1 MLRKRSQSVVGVVP
15 GGTGK
20 SGKGEHMSDYPPG
33 LAMGAHTASGLAA
46 SGRSDPARVLE
57 EIKRISVELL
67 GSVPSGL
74 YAPVEFALQD
84 SAARGGA
91 ARHLELQALVKLR
104 QQSAGLV
111 MRFRQQV
118 AQGFD
123 DFRSLRIRNRGD
135 LPLSLV
141 AENQLAFHLA
151 GQQLADAIE
160 NRFAPALETMNAR
173 LDKLADALQ
182 MQPGSNPIGAG
193 RLAGAFIET
202 FRDAQMPSDL
212 QPLMFR
218 VYEQELGRVLGD
230 LYTRVNQLLAS
241 AGFGAGTQG
250 PRPLPPKDV
259 EVARHDQEFETVQPI
274 RRQRAVDPAV
284 AAQFAQLRSELHAWR
299 QQLPGNAQ
307 AEALNALP
315 RRELRTDE
323 VASVASLLQTE
334 SPDIFVRAL
343 SGQPGQLAHTIR
355 AQLVDG
361 ARRLGHSPD
370 YTRMSADHDDAIDLV
385 GMLFESL
392 FQSYALL
399 DHARRLYGR
408 MVMPYVKVA
417 MSDSGVFVQRE
428 HPARKL
434 LDAITE
440 ACEGN
445 AAATPQDRE
454 LIEHCAAIS
463 QRIVADYNEDLA
475 VFEMAHA
482 ELEALLEQHR
492 RRVELQEA
500 RAAKATFGRERL
512 HEARTQADQV
522 LHYLFHEPMTGPVG
536 EFLGQPWR
544 HHLVQTLLRDG
555 AGSTRHT
562 ETLALG
568 DALLDADRIARAG
581 TEGHRLADR
590 LLSLQESIAQCLASS
605 GLDEDA
611 ATQQLA
617 DLIRALALPDVPRN
631 LQPVPAPV
639 VDEETTSEDASLW
652 LAGGTDT
659 INHDP
664 EVAARMRRLLPGEW
678 LRLMDPAGQAVAV
691 KVAWIS
697 PMTGRF
703 LLVNR
708 RGLRVLVASA
718 TELAALAQAGR
729 LQVGAER
736 APTDEAMRV
745 LRDRL
750 ARVA

>member
-1 MLRKRSQSVVGVVP
+1 
-15 GGTGK
+15 
-20 SGKGEHMSDYPPG
+20 MSDYPPG
-33 LAMGAHTASGLAA
+33 MATAAQGA
-46 SGRSDPARVLE
+46 SGRGDPARVLE
-57 EIKRISVELL
+57 EIKRNSVELL
-67 GSVPSGL
+67 GSVPGGL
-74 YAPVEFALQD
+74 FLPVEHILQE
-84 SAARGGA
+84 SSARGV
-91 ARHLELQALVKLR
+91 ARPVEMQALLKLR
-104 QQSAGLV
+104 QQSASLV
-111 MRFRQQV
+111 MRFRQQI

-160 NRFAPALETMNAR
+160 TRFAAPLETMNAR
-173 LDKLADALQ
+173 LDKLAEALQ
-182 MQPGSNPIGAG
+182 MQPGANPIGAG

-202 FRDAQMPSDL
+202 FRDAQMPQEL
-212 QPLMFR
+212 QSLMFR
-218 VYEQELGRVLGD
+218 AYEQELARVLGD
-230 LYTRVNQLLAS
+230 LYTRVNQLLATS
-241 AGFGAGTQG
+241 GFGAPVRG
-250 PRPLPPKDV
+250 PRPLPAQEV
-259 EVARHDQEFETVQPI
+259 QVARYDQEPELVQAI
-274 RRQRAVDPAV
+274 RRPRAMDPAV
-284 AAQFAQLRSELHAWR
+284 AAQFAQLRTELHAWR
-299 QQLPGNAQ
+299 QQLPGAAQ
-307 AEALNALP
+307 AQAMDALP
-315 RRELRTDE
+315 RRELRNDE
-323 VASVASLLQTE
+323 VVSVVSLLQSE
-334 SPDIFVRAL
+334 SPDVFVRAL
-343 SGQPGQLAHTIR
+343 AGQPGQLANAIR
-355 AQLVDG
+355 DHLVDG
-361 ARRLGHSPD
+361 ARRLGHNPGQ
-370 YTRMSADHDDAIDLV
+370 TRMSADQDDAIDLV

-408 MVMPYVKVA
+408 LVMPYVKVA
-417 MSDSGVFVQRE
+417 MNDGGVFVQRE

-454 LIEHCAAIS
+454 LIERCAAIS

-475 VFEMAHA
+475 VFELAHS

-512 HEARTQADQV
+512 NEARTKADQV
-522 LHYLFHEPMTGPVG
+522 LQHLFNEPMTGPVG
-536 EFLGQPWR
+536 AFLARHWR

-555 AGSTRHT
+555 SGSPRHN

-568 DALLDADRIARAG
+568 DALVEADRLARSG
-581 TEGHRLADR
+581 SEGRRLADR
-590 LLSLQESIAQCLASS
+590 LLSLQDAITQCLASS

-611 ATQQLA
+611 AMLQLA
-617 DLIRALALPDVPRN
+617 DLIRALALPDAPRDT
-631 LQPVPAPV
+631 PAVPAAI
-639 VDEETTSEDASLW
+639 VDEEAAGEDASLW
-652 LAGGTDT
+652 LAGGTDSVR
-659 INHDP
+659 HDP

-678 LRLMDPAGQAVAV
+678 LRLLDPAGQAVAV

-718 TELAALAQAGR
+718 AELASLAQAGR

-736 APTDEAMRV
+736 APTDEAMRH
-745 LRDRL
+745 LRERL
-750 ARVA
+750 ARAAA

>member
-1 MLRKRSQSVVGVVP
+1 MARSTPGV
-15 GGTGK
+15 
-20 SGKGEHMSDYPPG
+20 
-33 LAMGAHTASGLAA
+33 
-46 SGRSDPARVLE
+46 SGRPASADPARVLE

-67 GSVPSGL
+67 GAVPNGL
-74 YAPVEFALQD
+74 YSPVEFILQD
-84 SAARGGA
+84 SSVRGI
-91 ARHLELQALVKLR
+91 ARHVELQSLVKLR
-104 QQSAGLV
+104 QQSAGYV
-111 MRFRQQV
+111 MRYRQQI

-141 AENQLAFHLA
+141 AENQLAYHLA

-160 NRFAPALETMNAR
+160 TRFAAALETMSSR
-173 LDKLADALQ
+173 LDKLAESLQ

-202 FRDAQMPSDL
+202 YRDAQMPHEL

-218 VYEQELGRVLGD
+218 AYEQELGRVLGD
-230 LYTRVNQLLAS
+230 LYARVNNLLAS
-241 AGFGAGTQG
+241 SGFGVSAQG
-250 PRPLPPKDV
+250 PRPLPPKNV
-259 EVARHDQEFETVQPI
+259 EVTRRDQEHELVQEI
-274 RRQRAVDPAV
+274 RRTRPADPAI
-284 AAQFAQLRSELHAWR
+284 AAQFAQLRSELQSWR
-299 QQLPGNAQ
+299 QQSPGYAQ
-307 AEALNALP
+307 QSALNALP
-315 RRELRTDE
+315 RRELRTEE
-323 VASVASLLQTE
+323 VVSVVSLLQPE
-334 SPDIFVRAL
+334 SPDVFVRAL
-343 SGQPGQLAHTIR
+343 SGQPGQLAYTIR
-355 AQLVDG
+355 EQLIDG
-361 ARRLGHSPD
+361 ARRLGHGPD
-370 YTRMSADHDDAIDLV
+370 YTRMSADQDDAIDLV

-408 MVMPYVKVA
+408 LVMPYVKVA
-417 MSDSGVFVQRE
+417 VSDHGVFVQRE

-482 ELEALLEQHR
+482 ELEVLLEQHR

-512 HEARTQADQV
+512 NEARTQADHV
-522 LHYLFHEPMTGPVG
+522 LHYLFHEPVTNPVG
-536 EFLGQPWR
+536 EFLARPWR

-555 AGSTRHT
+555 AGSATHT

-568 DALLDADRIARAG
+568 DALLDADRIAR
-581 TEGHRLADR
+581 TGHDGRRLADR
-590 LLSLQESIAQCLASS
+590 LLSLQDAITHCLASS

-611 ATQQLA
+611 ATQSLA
-617 DLIRALALPDVPRN
+617 ELIRALALPDAPRN
-631 LQPVPAPV
+631 VQAMPAPV
-639 VDEETTSEDASLW
+639 VDEEAATEDASLW

-659 INHDP
+659 IQHDP

-678 LRLMDPAGQAVAV
+678 LRLLDPAGQAVAV

-718 TELAALAQAGR
+718 AELASLAQAGR
-729 LQVGAER
+729 LHVGAER
-736 APTDEAMRV
+736 APTDEAMRH
-745 LRDRL
+745 LRERL
-750 ARVA
+750 VRAA

>member
-1 MLRKRSQSVVGVVP
+1 MAAQG
-15 GGTGK
+15 
-20 SGKGEHMSDYPPG
+20 
-33 LAMGAHTASGLAA
+33 A
-46 SGRSDPARVLE
+46 SGRSDPLRVLE
-57 EIKRISVELL
+57 EVKRISVELL
-67 GSVPSGL
+67 GAVPSGL
-74 YAPVEFALQD
+74 FAPVEFTLHD
-84 SAARGGA
+84 SSQRGLS
-91 ARHLELQALVKLR
+91 RPVELQALLKLR
-104 QQSAGLV
+104 QQSAALV
-111 MRFRQQV
+111 MRYRQQV

-160 NRFAPALETMNAR
+160 TRFAPALETMNAR
-173 LDKLADALQ
+173 LDKLAEALQ
-182 MQPGSNPIGAG
+182 MQPGANPIGAG

-202 FRDAQMPSDL
+202 FRDAQMPNEL

-218 VYEQELGRVLGD
+218 AYEQELARVLGD

-241 AGFGAGTQG
+241 AGFGTPVQG
-250 PRPLPPKDV
+250 PRPLPPRDV
-259 EVARHDQEFETVQPI
+259 QVARRDQEHDLVQEI
-274 RRQRAVDPAV
+274 RRPRAVDPRIAE
-284 AAQFAQLRSELHAWR
+284 QFAQLRTELHAWR
-299 QQLPGNAQ
+299 QQLPGHAH

-315 RRELRTDE
+315 RRELRGEELTSV
-323 VASVASLLQTE
+323 VALLQPE
-334 SPDIFVRAL
+334 SPDVFVRAL
-343 SGQPGQLAHTIR
+343 GGQPGQVAYAIR
-355 AQLVDG
+355 EHLVDG
-361 ARRLGHSPD
+361 ARRLGHNPD
-370 YTRMSADHDDAIDLV
+370 HTRMSADQDDAIDLV

-408 MVMPYVKVA
+408 LVMPYVKVA
-417 MSDSGVFVQRE
+417 LNDNALFVQRE

-454 LIEHCAAIS
+454 LIERCAAIS

-475 VFEMAHA
+475 VFGLAHA

-512 HEARTQADQV
+512 GEARTQADQV
-522 LHYLFHEPMTGPVG
+522 LHHLFAEPMTGPVG
-536 EFLGQPWR
+536 EFLAQPWR

-555 AGSTRHT
+555 AGSTRHS

-568 DALLDADRIARAG
+568 DALLDADRLARTGA
-581 TEGHRLADR
+581 EGRRLADR
-590 LLSLQESIAQCLASS
+590 LLSLQDALTHCLASS
-605 GLDEDA
+605 GLDEEA
-611 ATQQLA
+611 AMQRLSE
-617 DLIRALALPDVPRN
+617 LVRALALPDAPRD
-631 LQPVPAPV
+631 VPAAPAAV
-639 VDEETTSEDASLW
+639 IDEEAATEDASLW
-652 LAGGTDT
+652 LAGGTAT
-659 INHDP
+659 VAHDP

-678 LRLMDPAGQAVAV
+678 LRLLDPAGQAVAV

-736 APTDEAMRV
+736 APTDEAIRH

-750 ARVA
+750 TRAAA

>member
-1 MLRKRSQSVVGVVP
+1 
-15 GGTGK
+15 
-20 SGKGEHMSDYPPG
+20 MSDYPPG
-33 LAMGAHTASGLAA
+33 MVKAAHAPDRG
-46 SGRSDPARVLE
+46 DPARVLE

-67 GSVPSGL
+67 GAVPSGL
-74 YAPVEFALQD
+74 YSPVEFTLQD
-84 SAARGGA
+84 SSARGGA
-91 ARHLELQALVKLR
+91 TRHVELQSLVKLR
-104 QQSAGLV
+104 QQSAGYV
-111 MRFRQQV
+111 MRYRQQI

-160 NRFAPALETMNAR
+160 SRFAPALEAMGAR

-202 FRDAQMPSDL
+202 FRDAQMPNDL

-218 VYEQELGRVLGD
+218 AYEQELARVLGD
-230 LYTRVNQLLAS
+230 LYARVNHLLGTS
-241 AGFGAGTQG
+241 GYGATAQG
-250 PRPLPPKDV
+250 PRPLPPTNV
-259 EVARHDQEFETVQPI
+259 EVVRRDHEHELVQEI
-274 RRQRAVDPAV
+274 RRPRAVDPAI
-284 AAQFAQLRSELHAWR
+284 AAQFSQLRAELHAWR
-299 QQLPGNAQ
+299 SQMPGHAQ
-307 AEALNALP
+307 KESLNALP
-315 RRELRTDE
+315 RRELRTEE
-323 VASVASLLQTE
+323 VVSVASLLQPE
-334 SPDIFVRAL
+334 SPDVFARAL
-343 SGQPGQLAHTIR
+343 SGQPGQLAFTIR
-355 AQLVDG
+355 EHLVDG

-370 YTRMSADHDDAIDLV
+370 HTRMSADQDDAIDLV

-408 MVMPYVKVA
+408 LVMPYVKVA
-417 MSDSGVFVQRE
+417 MSDNGLFVQRE

-434 LDAITE
+434 LDAVTE

-475 VFEMAHA
+475 VFELAHA

-512 HEARTQADQV
+512 NEARTQADNV
-522 LHYLFHEPMTGPVG
+522 LHYLFNEPVTDPVG
-536 EFLGQPWR
+536 EFLAQPWR

-555 AGSTRHT
+555 AGSKTHT

-568 DALLDADRIARAG
+568 DALLDADRLARTG
-581 TEGHRLADR
+581 HEGRRLADR
-590 LLSLQESIAQCLASS
+590 LLSLQEAITQCLASS

-611 ATQQLA
+611 ATQRLA
-617 DLIRALALPDVPRN
+617 DLVRALALPDMPRN
-631 LQPVPAPV
+631 QQRMPTPAA
-639 VDEETTSEDASLW
+639 DEEGASEDASLW
-652 LAGGTDT
+652 LAGGIDT
-659 INHDP
+659 ISHDP
-664 EVAARMRRLLPGEW
+664 EIAARMRRLLPGEW
-678 LRLMDPAGQAVAV
+678 LRLLDPAGQAVAV

-718 TELAALAQAGR
+718 SELASLSQAGR

-736 APTDEAMRV
+736 APTDEAMRH

-750 ARVA
+750 VRAA

>member
-1 MLRKRSQSVVGVVP
+1 MLRKRSQSVVGVGP
-15 GGTGK
+15 GGIGK

-33 LAMGAHTASGLAA
+33 LGKGAHAASALAA
-46 SGRSDPARVLE
+46 AGRGDPARVLE

-67 GSVPSGL
+67 GSVPNGL
-74 YAPVEFALQD
+74 YSPVEFALQD
-84 SAARGGA
+84 SALRGGA
-91 ARHLELQALVKLR
+91 ARHVELQALVKLR
-104 QQSAGLV
+104 QQSAATV
-111 MRFRQQV
+111 MRFRQQI

-160 NRFAPALETMNAR
+160 TRFAPALETMSAR
-173 LDKLADALQ
+173 LDKLAEALQ

-202 FRDAQMPSDL
+202 FRDAQMPNDL

-218 VYEQELGRVLGD
+218 AYEQELSRVLGD
-230 LYTRVNQLLAS
+230 LYTRVNQLMAS
-241 AGFGAGTQG
+241 AGFGSGKQG
-250 PRPLPPKDV
+250 PRPLPPKDI
-259 EVARHDQEFETVQPI
+259 EVARRDQEFETVQPI

-284 AAQFAQLRSELHAWR
+284 SAQFAQLRSELHAWR

-307 AEALNALP
+307 AQALNALP

-343 SGQPGQLAHTIR
+343 SGQPSQLAHAIR

-370 YTRMSADHDDAIDLV
+370 YTRMSVDQDDAIDLV

-417 MSDSGVFVQRE
+417 MSDNSLFVQRE

-454 LIEHCAAIS
+454 LIERCAAIS

-512 HEARTQADQV
+512 NEARTQADQV

-536 EFLGQPWR
+536 EFLARPWR

-555 AGSTRHT
+555 AGSPRHT

-581 TEGHRLADR
+581 NEGRRLADR
-590 LLSLQESIAQCLASS
+590 LLSLQEAITQCLASS

-631 LQPVPAPV
+631 LQPVPAAV
-639 VDEETTSEDASLW
+639 FDEDAAGEDASLW

-659 INHDP
+659 ISHDP

-729 LQVGAER
+729 LHVGAER

-750 ARVA
+750 ANAA

>member
-1 MLRKRSQSVVGVVP
+1 MAK
-15 GGTGK
+15 
-20 SGKGEHMSDYPPG
+20 
-33 LAMGAHTASGLAA
+33 TAQGA

-57 EIKRISVELL
+57 EIKRVSVELL
-67 GSVPSGL
+67 GSVPNGL
-74 YAPVEFALQD
+74 FGPVEFTLQD
-84 SAARGGA
+84 SSMRGLS
-91 ARHLELQALVKLR
+91 RPVELQALLKLR
-104 QQSAGLV
+104 QQSSALV
-111 MRFRQQV
+111 MRYRQQI

-151 GQQLADAIE
+151 GQQLAEAIE
-160 NRFAPALETMNAR
+160 TRFAAALETMNAR
-173 LDKLADALQ
+173 LDRLAEALQ

-202 FRDAQMPSDL
+202 FRDAQMPQEL

-218 VYEQELGRVLGD
+218 AYEQELARMLGD
-230 LYTRVNQLLAS
+230 LYSRVNQLLAS
-241 AGFGAGTQG
+241 SGFGGPAKG
-250 PRPLPPKDV
+250 PRPLPPKDI
-259 EVARHDQEFETVQPI
+259 EVARRDQEPELVQEI
-274 RRQRAVDPAV
+274 RRTRAADPAI
-284 AAQFAQLRSELHAWR
+284 AAQFAQLRAELHAWR
-299 QQLPGNAQ
+299 QQLPGRAQ
-307 AEALNALP
+307 DEAMNALP
-315 RRELRTDE
+315 RRELRTEE
-323 VASVASLLQTE
+323 VISVVSLLQPE
-334 SPDIFVRAL
+334 SPDVFVRAL
-343 SGQPGQLAHTIR
+343 NGQPGQLAYAIR
-355 AQLVDG
+355 EHLIDG
-361 ARRLGHSPD
+361 ARRLGNNPD
-370 YTRMSADHDDAIDLV
+370 HTRMSADQDDAIDLV

-408 MVMPYVKVA
+408 LVMPYVKVA
-417 MSDSGVFVQRE
+417 INDKALFVQRE

-434 LDAITE
+434 LDAVTE

-445 AAATPQDRE
+445 SAATPQDRE
-454 LIEHCAAIS
+454 LIERCAAIS

-475 VFEMAHA
+475 VFELAHS
-482 ELEALLEQHR
+482 ELESLLEQHR

-512 HEARTQADQV
+512 SEARTQADQV
-522 LHYLFHEPMTGPVG
+522 LHYLFNEPMTGPVG
-536 EFLGQPWR
+536 EFLAEPWR

-555 AGSTRHT
+555 AGSARHN

-568 DALLDADRIARAG
+568 DALLEADRLARAG
-581 TEGHRLADR
+581 TEGRRLADR
-590 LLSLQESIAQCLASS
+590 LLSLQDAITQCLASM

-611 ATQQLA
+611 AMLRLA
-617 DLIRALALPDVPRN
+617 ELVRALALPDAPRN
-631 LQPVPAPV
+631 VHAMPPAA
-639 VDEETTSEDASLW
+639 VDEESASEDPSLW
-652 LAGGTDT
+652 LAGGTD
-659 INHDP
+659 NGQHDP

-678 LRLMDPAGQAVAV
+678 LRLLDPAGQAVAV

-718 TELAALAQAGR
+718 VDLAALAQAGR

-736 APTDEAMRV
+736 APTDEAMRH

-750 ARVA
+750 TRAAA

>member
-1 MLRKRSQSVVGVVP
+1 MAKVAQ
-15 GGTGK
+15 
-20 SGKGEHMSDYPPG
+20 
-33 LAMGAHTASGLAA
+33 AA
-46 SGRSDPARVLE
+46 SGQADPARVLE

-67 GSVPSGL
+67 GLVPNGL
-74 YAPVEFALQD
+74 YGPVEFTLQD
-84 SAARGGA
+84 SAGRGGA
-91 ARHLELQALVKLR
+91 TRHVEMQALVKLR
-104 QQSAGLV
+104 QQSASYV
-111 MRFRQQV
+111 MRYRQQI

-151 GQQLADAIE
+151 GQQLAEAIE
-160 NRFAPALETMNAR
+160 SRFAPALETMSTR

-202 FRDAQMPSDL
+202 FRDTQMPQDL
-212 QPLMFR
+212 QVLMFR
-218 VYEQELGRVLGD
+218 AYEQELGRVLGD
-230 LYTRVNQLLAS
+230 LYTRVNGLLAAS
-241 AGFGAGTQG
+241 GYGVATKG
-250 PRPLPPKDV
+250 PRPLPAKDV
-259 EVARHDQEFETVQPI
+259 HVPRRDQEPELVPEI
-274 RRQRAVDPAV
+274 RRTRAADPAI
-284 AAQFAQLRSELHAWR
+284 AAQFAQLQAELHAWR
-299 QQLPGNAQ
+299 EQSPGRA
-307 AEALNALP
+307 AKSAMDALP
-315 RRELRTDE
+315 RRELRTEE
-323 VASVASLLQTE
+323 VVSVVSLLQPE
-334 SPDIFVRAL
+334 SPDVFVRAL
-343 SGQPGQLAHTIR
+343 SAQPGQLAYAIR
-355 AQLVDG
+355 EHLIDG
-361 ARRLGHSPD
+361 ARRLGHSPE
-370 YTRMSADHDDAIDLV
+370 YTRLSANNDDAIDLV

-399 DHARRLYGR
+399 EHARRLYGR
-408 MVMPYVKVA
+408 LVMPYVKVA
-417 MSDSGVFVQRE
+417 MSDQGLFVQRD

-454 LIEHCAAIS
+454 LIERCAAVS

-492 RRVELQEA
+492 RRVEMQEA

-512 HEARTQADQV
+512 NEARTQADHV
-522 LHYLFHEPMTGPVG
+522 LHYLFNEPVTGPVG
-536 EFLGQPWR
+536 KFLSQPWR

-555 AGSTRHT
+555 PGSPRHN

-568 DALLDADRIARAG
+568 DALLEADRIARTG
-581 TEGHRLADR
+581 RDGHRLADR
-590 LLSLQESIAQCLASS
+590 LLALQESIVSCLASS

-611 ATQQLA
+611 ATQHLA
-617 DLIRALALPDVPRN
+617 ELVRALALPDAPRD
-631 LQPVPAPV
+631 LQAMPAPV
-639 VDEETTSEDASLW
+639 VDDEAASEDVSLW

-659 INHDP
+659 VQHDP
-664 EVAARMRRLLPGEW
+664 EIAARMRRLLPGEW
-678 LRLMDPAGQAVAV
+678 LRLLDPAGQAVAV

-708 RGLRVLVASA
+708 RGMRVLVASA
-718 TELAALAQAGR
+718 AELSALAQAGR
-729 LQVGAER
+729 LEVGAER
-736 APTDEAMRV
+736 APTDEAMRS
-745 LRDRL
+745 LRERL
-750 ARVA
+750 MRAA

>member
-1 MLRKRSQSVVGVVP
+1 MANAAQG
-15 GGTGK
+15 
-20 SGKGEHMSDYPPG
+20 
-33 LAMGAHTASGLAA
+33 A

-67 GSVPSGL
+67 GAVPSGL
-74 YAPVEFALQD
+74 YAPVESTLQD
-84 SAARGGA
+84 ASARGGA
-91 ARHLELQALVKLR
+91 TRHVELQALLKLR
-104 QQSAGLV
+104 QQAAGLV
-111 MRFRQQV
+111 MRYRQQV

-182 MQPGSNPIGAG
+182 MQPGANPIGAG

-202 FRDAQMPSDL
+202 FRDAAMPHDL

-218 VYEQELGRVLGD
+218 AYEQELSRVLGD
-230 LYTRVNQLLAS
+230 LYTRVNQLLATS
-241 AGFGAGTQG
+241 GYGAPAQG
-250 PRPLPPKDV
+250 PRPLPPKDIHV
-259 EVARHDQEFETVQPI
+259 PRRDQEHELVQEI
-274 RRQRAVDPAV
+274 RRTRLADPAI
-284 AAQFAQLRSELHAWR
+284 AAQVAQLRSELRAWR
-299 QQLPGNAQ
+299 QQRPGHAQ
-307 AEALNALP
+307 NEALNALP
-315 RRELRTDE
+315 RRELRNEE
-323 VASVASLLQTE
+323 VLSVASLLQTE
-334 SPDIFVRAL
+334 SPDVFVRAL
-343 SGQPGQLAHTIR
+343 SGQSGQLAHAIR
-355 AQLVDG
+355 EHLVDG
-361 ARRLGHSPD
+361 ARRLGHNPD
-370 YTRMSADHDDAIDLV
+370 YTRMSADQDDAIDLV

-399 DHARRLYGR
+399 EHARRLYGR
-408 MVMPYVKVA
+408 LVMPYVKVA
-417 MSDSGVFVQRE
+417 MNDGGVFVQRE

-445 AAATPQDRE
+445 SAATPQDRE
-454 LIEHCAAIS
+454 LIERCAAIS

-475 VFEMAHA
+475 VFELAHA

-512 HEARTQADQV
+512 NEARTQADQV
-522 LHYLFHEPMTGPVG
+522 LHYLFNEPMAGPVG
-536 EFLGQPWR
+536 EFLAEPWR

-555 AGSTRHT
+555 AGSPRHA

-568 DALLDADRIARAG
+568 DALLDADRVARAG
-581 TEGHRLADR
+581 TDGRALADR
-590 LLSLQESIAQCLASS
+590 LLSLQEAITQCLASS

-611 ATQQLA
+611 AVQRLA
-617 DLIRALALPDVPRN
+617 DLVRAFALPDVPRSV
-631 LQPVPAPV
+631 PAMPAPV
-639 VDEETTSEDASLW
+639 VDEEAATEDASLW
-652 LAGGTDT
+652 LAGGTDSVQ
-659 INHDP
+659 HDP
-664 EVAARMRRLLPGEW
+664 ETAARMRRLLPGEW
-678 LRLMDPAGQAVAV
+678 LRLLDPAGQAVAV

-697 PMTGRF
+697 PMSGRF

-718 TELAALAQAGR
+718 AELAAMSQAGR

-736 APTDEAMRV
+736 APTDEAMRH

-750 ARVA
+750 VRAA

>member
-1 MLRKRSQSVVGVVP
+1 MA
-15 GGTGK
+15 
-20 SGKGEHMSDYPPG
+20 KG
-33 LAMGAHTASGLAA
+33 AQAV
-46 SGRSDPARVLE
+46 SGRTDPARVLE
-57 EIKRISVELL
+57 EIKRIAVELL
-67 GSVPSGL
+67 GSVPNGL
-74 YAPVEFALQD
+74 HGPVEFALQD
-84 SAARGGA
+84 SAMRGGR
-91 ARHLELQALVKLR
+91 ARHVELQALMQLR
-104 QQSAGLV
+104 QQSASMV
-111 MRFRQQV
+111 MRYRQQI

-123 DFRSLRIRNRGD
+123 DFRSLRIRSRGD

-141 AENQLAFHLA
+141 ADSQLSFHLA
-151 GQQLADAIE
+151 GQQLAEAIE
-160 NRFAPALETMNAR
+160 TRFAVALETMGLR
-173 LDKLADALQ
+173 LDKLATALQ
-182 MQPGSNPIGAG
+182 IQPASNPIGAG

-202 FRDAQMPSDL
+202 YRDAQMPSEL

-218 VYEQELGRVLGD
+218 AYEQELTRVLGD
-230 LYTRVNQLLAS
+230 LYSRVNQLLAS
-241 AGFGAGTQG
+241 AGYGSAAQG
-250 PRPLPPKDV
+250 PRPLPPTDV
-259 EVARHDQEFETVQPI
+259 QVERRDRDFELVQPI
-274 RRQRAVDPAV
+274 QRPRAADPAV
-284 AAQFAQLRSELHAWR
+284 AAQFSQLRSELHAWR
-299 QQLPGNAQ
+299 QSRPRDPRT
-307 AEALNALP
+307 EAANALP

-323 VASVASLLQTE
+323 VVSVASLLQTE
-334 SPDIFVRAL
+334 SPEAFVRAL
-343 SGQPGQLAHTIR
+343 DGGPGALREAIR
-355 AQLVDG
+355 ARLVEG
-361 ARRLGHSPD
+361 ARRFGHSPE
-370 YTRMSADHDDAIDLV
+370 YTRMSAEQDDAVDLV

-408 MVMPYVKVA
+408 LVMPYVKVA
-417 MSDSGVFVQRE
+417 MSDSALFVQRE
-428 HPARKL
+428 HPARRL

-454 LIEHCAAIS
+454 LIERCAAIS

-475 VFEMAHA
+475 VFDLARA

-512 HEARTQADQV
+512 QEARGQADQV
-522 LHYLFHEPMTGPVG
+522 LEYLFNEPMTGPVG
-536 EFLGQPWR
+536 EFLARPWR
-544 HHLVQTLLRDG
+544 HHLVQVLLRDG
-555 AGSTRHT
+555 AGSARHA

-568 DALLDADRIARAG
+568 DALLDADRLARGEAAG
-581 TEGHRLADR
+581 RRLADR
-590 LLSLQESIAQCLASS
+590 LLALQEAITQCLASS

-617 DLIRALALPDVPRN
+617 GLIRALALPDAPRG
-631 LQPVPAPV
+631 LQPMPPPF
-639 VDEETTSEDASLW
+639 VDEEAAAEDASLW

-659 INHDP
+659 VAHDP

-678 LRLMDPAGQAVAV
+678 LRLLDPAGQALAV

-718 TELAALAQAGR
+718 AELAALAQAGR
-729 LQVGAER
+729 LEAGAER
-736 APTDEAMRV
+736 APTDEAMRL

-750 ARVA
+750 ASAA

>member
-1 MLRKRSQSVVGVVP
+1 
-15 GGTGK
+15 
-20 SGKGEHMSDYPPG
+20 MSDYP
-33 LAMGAHTASGLAA
+33 LSTVKAAHTA

-67 GSVPSGL
+67 GTVPSGL
-74 YAPVEFALQD
+74 YSPVEFTLQD
-84 SAARGGA
+84 SSARGGSN
-91 ARHLELQALVKLR
+91 RHVELQALVKLR
-104 QQSAGLV
+104 QQSASYV
-111 MRFRQQV
+111 MRYRQQI

-160 NRFAPALETMNAR
+160 SRFAPALETMSAR

-202 FRDAQMPSDL
+202 FRDAQMPHDL

-218 VYEQELGRVLGD
+218 AYEQELARVLGD
-230 LYTRVNQLLAS
+230 LYTRVNVLLGTS
-241 AGFGAGTQG
+241 GFGAAIQG
-250 PRPLPPKDV
+250 PRPMPSANV
-259 EVARHDQEFETVQPI
+259 EVARRDQEHELVQEI
-274 RRQRAVDPAV
+274 RRARAVDPAIT
-284 AAQFAQLRSELHAWR
+284 AQFSQLCAELHAWR
-299 QQLPGNAQ
+299 KQLPGNAQ
-307 AEALNALP
+307 AESLNDLP
-315 RRELRTDE
+315 RRELRTEE
-323 VASVASLLQTE
+323 VVSVVTLLQPE
-334 SPDIFVRAL
+334 SPDVFVRAL
-343 SGQPGQLAHTIR
+343 SGQPGQLAFAIR
-355 AQLVDG
+355 EQLVDG

-370 YTRMSADHDDAIDLV
+370 YTRMSADQDDAIDLV

-408 MVMPYVKVA
+408 LVMPYVKVA
-417 MSDSGVFVQRE
+417 MSDSGLFVQRE

-463 QRIVADYNEDLA
+463 QRIVADYNEDFA
-475 VFEMAHA
+475 VFELAHA
-482 ELEALLEQHR
+482 ELESLLEQHR

-512 HEARTQADQV
+512 NEARTQADHV
-522 LHYLFHEPMTGPVG
+522 LHYLFNEPVTSPVG
-536 EFLGQPWR
+536 EFLAQPWR

-555 AGSTRHT
+555 AGSEKHT

-568 DALLDADRIARAG
+568 DALLDADRLARTG
-581 TEGHRLADR
+581 REGRRLADR
-590 LLSLQESIAQCLASS
+590 LLSLQEAITHCLASS

-611 ATQQLA
+611 STQRLA
-617 DLIRALALPDVPRN
+617 DLVRALALPDVPRN
-631 LQPVPAPV
+631 LQPMPAPV
-639 VDEETTSEDASLW
+639 ADEEGGSEDASLW

-659 INHDP
+659 VNHDP
-664 EVAARMRRLLPGEW
+664 EIAARMRRLLPGEW
-678 LRLMDPAGQAVAV
+678 LRLLDPAGQAVAV

-718 TELAALAQAGR
+718 TELASLAQADR

-736 APTDEAMRV
+736 APTDEAMRH

-750 ARVA
+750 VRAA

>member
-1 MLRKRSQSVVGVVP
+1 
-15 GGTGK
+15 
-20 SGKGEHMSDYPPG
+20 MSDYPPG
-33 LAMGAHTASGLAA
+33 MTKIALGA

-67 GSVPSGL
+67 GAVPNGL
-74 YAPVEFALQD
+74 YSPVEFTLQD
-84 SAARGGA
+84 SSARGGA
-91 ARHLELQALVKLR
+91 TRHVELQALVKLR
-104 QQSAGLV
+104 QQSSGFV
-111 MRFRQQV
+111 MRYRQQI

-141 AENQLAFHLA
+141 AENQLAYHLA

-160 NRFAPALETMNAR
+160 TRFAPALETMGAR
-173 LDKLADALQ
+173 LDKLADDLQ

-202 FRDAQMPSDL
+202 FRDAQMPHDL

-218 VYEQELGRVLGD
+218 AYEQELSRVLGD
-230 LYTRVNQLLAS
+230 LYSRINNLLAT
-241 AGFGAGTQG
+241 AGYGRPAQG
-250 PRPLPPKDV
+250 PRPLPPTNV
-259 EVARHDQEFETVQPI
+259 EVARRDQEHELVQQI
-274 RRQRAVDPAV
+274 RRPRVVDPAI
-284 AAQFAQLRSELHAWR
+284 AAQFAQLRAELHAWR
-299 QQLPGNAQ
+299 QQMPEQ
-307 AEALNALP
+307 ASARDLLP
-315 RRELRTDE
+315 RRELRNEE
-323 VASVASLLQTE
+323 VASVVSLLQPE
-334 SPDIFVRAL
+334 SPDVFVRAL
-343 SGQPGQLAHTIR
+343 GGDPGQLASAIR
-355 AQLVDG
+355 GHLVEG
-361 ARRLGHSPD
+361 ARRLGHNPE
-370 YTRMSADHDDAIDLV
+370 YTRMSADQDDAVDLV

-408 MVMPYVKVA
+408 LVMPYVKVA
-417 MSDSGVFVQRE
+417 MSDQGVFVQRE
-428 HPARKL
+428 HPARRL

-454 LIEHCAAIS
+454 LIERCAAIS
-463 QRIVADYNEDLA
+463 QRIVADYQEDLA
-475 VFEMAHA
+475 VFATAHA
-482 ELEALLEQHR
+482 ELETLLEQHR

-512 HEARTQADQV
+512 NEARAQADNTV
-522 LHYLFHEPMTGPVG
+522 HYLFNEPVTGPVG
-536 EFLGQPWR
+536 EFLAQPWR

-555 AGSTRHT
+555 PGSPAYT

-568 DALLDADRIARAG
+568 DSLLEADRLARTG
-581 TEGHRLADR
+581 RDGRRLADR
-590 LLSLQESIAQCLASS
+590 LLSLQDAISHCLASS

-611 ATQQLA
+611 ATQRLA
-617 DLIRALALPDVPRN
+617 GLISALALPDAPRN
-631 LQPVPAPV
+631 LQAVPAPV
-639 VDEETTSEDASLW
+639 TDEEGADDASLW

-659 INHDP
+659 LDHDP
-664 EVAARMRRLLPGEW
+664 ETAARMRRLLPGEW
-678 LRLMDPAGQAVAV
+678 LRLLDPAGQAVAV

-718 TELAALAQAGR
+718 AELASLAQAGR

-736 APTDEAMRV
+736 APTDEAMRH

-750 ARVA
+750 VHAA

>member
-1 MLRKRSQSVVGVVP
+1 
-15 GGTGK
+15 
-20 SGKGEHMSDYPPG
+20 MSDYPPG
-33 LAMGAHTASGLAA
+33 IASTAQGASQ
-46 SGRSDPARVLE
+46 RSDPARVLE

-67 GSVPSGL
+67 GAVPSGL
-74 YAPVEFALQD
+74 FGPVEFALQD
-84 SAARGGA
+84 SSSRGVLRA
-91 ARHLELQALVKLR
+91 TEMQALMKLR
-104 QQSAGLV
+104 QQSSALV
-111 MRFRQQV
+111 MRYRQQIG
-118 AQGFD
+118 QGFD

-141 AENQLAFHLA
+141 AESQLAFHLA
-151 GQQLADAIE
+151 GQQLAQAIE
-160 NRFAPALETMNAR
+160 TRFAAALETMGAR
-173 LDKLADALQ
+173 LDRLAEALQ

-202 FRDAQMPSDL
+202 FRDAQMPQDL

-218 VYEQELGRVLGD
+218 AYEQELTRLLGD
-230 LYTRVNQLLAS
+230 LYTRINQLLAS
-241 AGFGAGTQG
+241 SGYGAPVQG

-259 EVARHDQEFETVQPI
+259 QVARRDEEFELVQQI
-274 RRQRAVDPAV
+274 RRTRPVDPAI

-299 QQLPGNAQ
+299 QQLPGQAQ
-307 AEALNALP
+307 ADAMNALP
-315 RRELRTDE
+315 RRELRTEE
-323 VASVASLLQTE
+323 VVSVVSLLQPE
-334 SPDIFVRAL
+334 SPDLFVRAL
-343 SGQPGQLAHTIR
+343 AGQPGQLARVIR
-355 AQLVDG
+355 DQLVDG
-361 ARRLGHSPD
+361 GRRLGHSPEH
-370 YTRMSADHDDAIDLV
+370 TRMSAEQDDAIDLV

-408 MVMPYVKVA
+408 LVMPYVKVA
-417 MSDSGVFVQRE
+417 MNDNALFVQRE

-454 LIEHCAAIS
+454 LIERCAAIS

-475 VFEMAHA
+475 VFELAHA

-512 HEARTQADQV
+512 SEARTQADQV
-522 LHYLFHEPMTGPVG
+522 LHQLFDEPMTGPVG
-536 EFLGQPWR
+536 EFLAQPWR

-555 AGSTRHT
+555 AGSPRHG
-562 ETLALG
+562 ETLALAN
-568 DALLDADRIARAG
+568 ALLEADRIARLG
-581 TEGHRLADR
+581 SEGRRLADR
-590 LLSLQESIAQCLASS
+590 LLVLQDALTQCLASS
-605 GLDEDA
+605 GLDEEA
-611 ATQQLA
+611 AMQRLA
-617 DLIRALALPDVPRN
+617 DLIRALALPDVPRTVHAM
-631 LQPVPAPV
+631 PTPAA
-639 VDEETTSEDASLW
+639 DEDAATEDASLW
-652 LAGGTDT
+652 LGLGLAGGTDAMQP
-659 INHDP
+659 DP
-664 EVAARMRRLLPGEW
+664 ELAARMRRLLPGEW
-678 LRLMDPAGQAVAV
+678 LRLLDPAGQAVAV

-718 TELAALAQAGR
+718 AELASLAQAGR

-736 APTDEAMRV
+736 APTDEAMRH

-750 ARVA
+750 AHAA

>member
-1 MLRKRSQSVVGVVP
+1 
-15 GGTGK
+15 
-20 SGKGEHMSDYPPG
+20 MSDYPPG
-33 LAMGAHTASGLAA
+33 IASTAQGASQ
-46 SGRSDPARVLE
+46 RSDPARVLE

-67 GSVPSGL
+67 GAVPSGL
-74 YAPVEFALQD
+74 FGPVEFALQD
-84 SAARGGA
+84 SSSRGVLRA
-91 ARHLELQALVKLR
+91 TEMQALMKLR
-104 QQSAGLV
+104 QQSSALV
-111 MRFRQQV
+111 MRYRQQIG
-118 AQGFD
+118 QGFD

-141 AENQLAFHLA
+141 AESQLAFHLA
-151 GQQLADAIE
+151 GQQLAQAIE
-160 NRFAPALETMNAR
+160 TRFAAALETMGAR
-173 LDKLADALQ
+173 LDRLAEALQ

-202 FRDAQMPSDL
+202 FRDAQMPQDL

-218 VYEQELGRVLGD
+218 AYEQELTRLLGD
-230 LYTRVNQLLAS
+230 LYTRINQLLAS
-241 AGFGAGTQG
+241 SGYGAPVQG

-259 EVARHDQEFETVQPI
+259 QVARRDEEFELVQQI
-274 RRQRAVDPAV
+274 RRTRPVDPAI

-299 QQLPGNAQ
+299 QQLPGQAQ
-307 AEALNALP
+307 ADAMNALP
-315 RRELRTDE
+315 RRELRTEE
-323 VASVASLLQTE
+323 VVSVVSLLQPE
-334 SPDIFVRAL
+334 SPDLFVRAL
-343 SGQPGQLAHTIR
+343 AGQPGQLARVIR
-355 AQLVDG
+355 DQLVDG
-361 ARRLGHSPD
+361 GRRLGHSPEH
-370 YTRMSADHDDAIDLV
+370 TRMSAEQDDAIDLV

-408 MVMPYVKVA
+408 LVMPYVKVA
-417 MSDSGVFVQRE
+417 MNDNALFVQRE

-454 LIEHCAAIS
+454 LIERCAAIS

-475 VFEMAHA
+475 VFELAHA

-512 HEARTQADQV
+512 SEARTQADQV
-522 LHYLFHEPMTGPVG
+522 LHQLFDEPMTGPVG
-536 EFLGQPWR
+536 EFLAQPWR

-555 AGSTRHT
+555 AGSPRHG
-562 ETLALG
+562 ETLALAN
-568 DALLDADRIARAG
+568 ALLEADRIARLG
-581 TEGHRLADR
+581 SEGRRLADR
-590 LLSLQESIAQCLASS
+590 LLVLQDALTQCLASS
-605 GLDEDA
+605 GLDEEA
-611 ATQQLA
+611 AMQRLA
-617 DLIRALALPDVPRN
+617 DLIRALALPDVPRTVHAM
-631 LQPVPAPV
+631 PTPAA
-639 VDEETTSEDASLW
+639 DEDAATEDASLW
-652 LAGGTDT
+652 LGLGLAGGTDT
-659 INHDP
+659 VQPDP
-664 EVAARMRRLLPGEW
+664 ELAARMRRLLPGEW
-678 LRLMDPAGQAVAV
+678 LRLLDPAGQAVAV

-718 TELAALAQAGR
+718 AELASLAQAGR

-736 APTDEAMRV
+736 APTDEAMRH

-750 ARVA
+750 AHAA